1 MVEYGWMRKTYQQI
15 IFLAIVCLLSFFS
28 QKSHAQAIPLL
39 TDPLK
44 IQEIELLSEKLGM
57 TSVQQESMLELYD
70 RYLVDFARVRNGDVK
85 TFEDSITEAAENF
98 GFMSLNIPEREE
110 IEKLISQFD
119 RSIRSIQRVDKLFF
133 DEISGMLTEKQQRR
147 LERYQVS
154 REVEAYMAL
163 KMIAEFNRGAG
174 IHISEL
180 YDRLRV
186 EETSEVL
193 DLLETYEKRYLN
205 LARETYEALTETAR
219 IALDMVDELEVR
231 GLDQQALMM
240 KFMNEEA
247 IEDLKRRGD
256 VLIIPIQKIAYE
268 ISQLNWKTW
277 KLLNDTLSEEE
288 ARRFQQLYF
297 SKSYFDAVRGFKM
310 INTYIERALEL
321 EELPE
326 DQRLSLIELQDTFS
340 RKSSIKSEKH
350 AAVLEKSREHRSIAQ
365 FSREEAGE
373 FDQELDEAETA
384 RNKLVDS
391 TRSQIDSIL
400 GAEIVQAMKE
410 GDKKNTVQ
418 MKFGNA
424 VAVQPT
430 ADGSGVSV
438 EISTSDFEDRLVG
451 GVEIPTPIAPSF
463 AKRASTVLGLDESGE
478 MIINAV
484 YDEYREN
491 YDSAYDEVKV
501 AGESIQNDSS
511 LSGGSRLR
519 KIRDAS
525 KAASQTIALLDTEF
539 FDDLAAVTLLDRE
552 SPKLLMLEHHRS
564 RQRLESSNDQFG
576 WSGGRNAVVDLVDLF
591 ILSKESEEVSTN
603 ISPKGREVIS
613 NGMQSYHLQIDELHI
628 DLSQAR
634 YNLAHME
641 DAMYLIEDSQ
651 DDATNARMAESM
663 QRRWR
668 DAFIAIRDAT
678 KAIVSKNQGV
688 MESILGNLQEDDYWV
703 VRMKYVRTAY
713 PDIFKDSG
721 DASTMLTAAIA
732 IQNLDPSQ
740 RSTLEQLSSSYK
752 YDYWNLSEEMVVNR
766 QSDSESESG
775 EKFFTQEDIRREI
788 RLETLRFERR
798 ELNDR
803 VRMRLRMTLNEEQI
817 KEVPGLHPSVA
828 AARDSKMK

>member
-1 MVEYGWMRKTYQQI
+1 
-15 IFLAIVCLLSFFS
+15 
-28 QKSHAQAIPLL
+28 
-39 TDPLK
+39 
-44 IQEIELLSEKLGM
+44 
-57 TSVQQESMLELYD
+57 MLDLYD
-70 RYLVDFARVRNGDVK
+70 HYLVDFARVRNGDVK

-110 IEKLISQFD
+110 VEKLISQFD

-133 DEISGMLTEKQQRR
+133 DEISGMLTENQQRR
-147 LERYQVS
+147 LLRYQIA

-163 KMIAEFNRGAG
+163 KMVAEFNRGAG

-193 DLLETYEKRYLN
+193 ERLETYEKRYLK
-205 LARETYEALTETAR
+205 LAKETYVALTETAK

-256 VLIIPIQKIAYE
+256 VLIIPIQKVAYE

-277 KLLNDTLSEEE
+277 KLLNDTLQEEE

-297 SKSYFDAVRGFKM
+297 SKSYFDAVLGFKM
-310 INTYIERALEL
+310 INKYVERALEL
-321 EELPE
+321 EELRE
-326 DQRLSLIELQDTFS
+326 DQRSSLIELQDTFS
-340 RKSSIKSEKH
+340 RRSSIKSEKH
-350 AAVLEKSREHRSIAQ
+350 AAFLEKSREHRSIAQ
-365 FSREEAGE
+365 FSKEEAGE
-373 FDQELDEAETA
+373 FDQELVEAETA
-384 RNKLVDS
+384 REKLVDS
-391 TRSQIDSIL
+391 TRSQIDNIL
-400 GAEIVQAMKE
+400 GSEIVQALKGE
-410 GDKKNTVQ
+410 DKKNSSDNNFVETE
-418 MKFGNA
+418 
-424 VAVQPT
+424 VAIS
-430 ADGSGVSV
+430 AGSESGVAI
-438 EISTSDFEDRLVG
+438 EISTSDFEDQLVG
-451 GVEIPTPIAPSF
+451 GVEIPTPIAPTF
-463 AKRASTVLGLDESGE
+463 AKRASTVLGLDTSGE

-484 YDEYREN
+484 YDEYRED
-491 YDSAYDEVKV
+491 YDNTYDEVKV
-501 AGESIQNDSS
+501 AGESIQKDSA

-525 KAASQTIALLDTEF
+525 KAASQTVALLDTEF
-539 FDDLAAVTLLDRE
+539 FDDLAAVTSLDRE
-552 SPKLLMLEHHRS
+552 NANLLMLEHHRS
-564 RQRLESSNDQFG
+564 RQRLEPSNDQFG

-591 ILSKESEEVSTN
+591 ILSKESEEVTAN
-603 ISPKGREVIS
+603 ISPQGQEAILNS
-613 NGMQSYHLQIDELHI
+613 MQSYHQQIAELHS

-641 DAMYLIEDSQ
+641 DAMYLIEESQ
-651 DDATNARMAESM
+651 DDAKNAQIAESM

-668 DAFIAIRDAT
+668 DAFIEIRDAN
-678 KAIVSKNQGV
+678 KAIVSANQGV
-688 MESILGNLQEDDYWV
+688 MDSILGNLQEDDYWV

-732 IQNLDPSQ
+732 IQDLKPSQ
-740 RSTLEQLSSSYK
+740 RSTLEQLSASYK
-752 YDYWNLSEEMVVNR
+752 YDYWNLCEEMVENR
-766 QSDSESESG
+766 QSDSESDSG

-803 VRMRLRMTLNEEQI
+803 ARMRLRMTLNEEQI
-817 KEVPGLHPSVA
+817 KQVPGLHPSVA

>member
-1 MVEYGWMRKTYQQI
+1 
-15 IFLAIVCLLSFFS
+15 
-28 QKSHAQAIPLL
+28 
-39 TDPLK
+39 
-44 IQEIELLSEKLGM
+44 
-57 TSVQQESMLELYD
+57 
-70 RYLVDFARVRNGDVK
+70 
-85 TFEDSITEAAENF
+85 
-98 GFMSLNIPEREE
+98 
-110 IEKLISQFD
+110 
-119 RSIRSIQRVDKLFF
+119 
-133 DEISGMLTEKQQRR
+133 
-147 LERYQVS
+147 
-154 REVEAYMAL
+154 
-163 KMIAEFNRGAG
+163 
-174 IHISEL
+174 
-180 YDRLRV
+180 
-186 EETSEVL
+186 
-193 DLLETYEKRYLN
+193 
-205 LARETYEALTETAR
+205 
-219 IALDMVDELEVR
+219 
-231 GLDQQALMM
+231 M
-240 KFMNEEA
+240 KF
-247 IEDLKRRGD
+247 D
-256 VLIIPIQKIAYE
+256 
-268 ISQLNWKTW
+268 
-277 KLLNDTLSEEE
+277 
-288 ARRFQQLYF
+288 
-297 SKSYFDAVRGFKM
+297 
-310 INTYIERALEL
+310 NT
-321 EELPE
+321 
-326 DQRLSLIELQDTFS
+326 
-340 RKSSIKSEKH
+340 
-350 AAVLEKSREHRSIAQ
+350 
-365 FSREEAGE
+365 
-373 FDQELDEAETA
+373 
-384 RNKLVDS
+384 
-391 TRSQIDSIL
+391 
-400 GAEIVQAMKE
+400 
-410 GDKKNTVQ
+410 
-418 MKFGNA
+418 
-424 VAVQPT
+424 VAVQAT
-430 ADGSGVSV
+430 AGGSGVAV
-438 EISTSDFEDRLVG
+438 ELSTSDFEDRLVG
-451 GVEIPTPIAPSF
+451 VVEIPTPIAPSF

-478 MIINAV
+478 MIISAV

-491 YDSAYDEVKV
+491 YDSAYDKVKV

-539 FDDLAAVTLLDRE
+539 FDDLAAVTSLDRE

-564 RQRLESSNDQFG
+564 RQRLESPTDQFG

-591 ILSKESEEVSTN
+591 ILSKESEEVSIN

-613 NGMQSYHLQIDELHI
+613 NGMQSYHLQIDELYI

-663 QRRWR
+663 QHRWR

-703 VRMKYVRTAY
+703 IRMKYVRTAY
-713 PDIFKDSG
+713 PDIFKDSR